1 MNKIEATRLAAAAHA
16 LRPDWPAQSVLT
28 LLGQV
33 AAWAYRD
40 AAVQLAWLAADEET
54 TTPARLL
61 QDGPWRKLTRLVDG
75 GAPQP
80 QPYQPMFEPL
90 TDAEREAAA
99 LAAKAAKATL
109 ASAKATIW
117 CPRCNQSIPRA
128 QWAGHTC
135 EVTA

>member
-1 MNKIEATRLAAAAHA
+1 MNKIEAARLAAMANA
-16 LRPDWPAQSVLT
+16 LRPDWHPQSTLT

-33 AAWAYRD
+33 AGWAYRD

-75 GAPQP
+75 NAPQP
-80 QPYQPMFEPL
+80 QPYQPMFPSL
-90 TDAEREAAA
+90 TDDEREAAA
-99 LAAKAAKATL
+99 IAAKAARAVLGQAVGTV
-109 ASAKATIW
+109 W
-117 CPRCNQSIPRA
+117 CQACNQSIPRPE
-128 QWAGHTC
+128 WAGHTC